1 MGDKKRKEKKGTF
14 LSGWVAS
21 SRNKEDRRARM
32 VGLSLR
38 WFIPPTTAEPSAV
51 RSNPPV
57 ISVEWRNSEVRPP
70 RNCRT
75 AATRLRGERPDPLLE
90 AAVRAAFLR
99 FQESLRPD
107 PQFIDPYSSCL
118 LSSTVSHHD
127 VESKYSPSPCQYR
140 LATKFI
146 DDNLLSMLG
155 TTEDLRQMVWTP
167 GLTG

>member
-1 MGDKKRKEKKGTF
+1 MRVSWCFTEERRYSTNKGDRSGKGISFVGDKKRKEKKGTF

-75 AATRLRGERPDPLLE
+75 AATRLRGEGPDPLLE

-99 FQESLRPD
+99 FQESLRPGTW
-107 PQFIDPYSSCL
+107 FFFRFA
-118 LSSTVSHHD
+118 ST
-127 VESKYSPSPCQYR
+127 Q
-140 LATKFI
+140 
-146 DDNLLSMLG
+146 
-155 TTEDLRQMVWTP
+155 
-167 GLTG
+167 